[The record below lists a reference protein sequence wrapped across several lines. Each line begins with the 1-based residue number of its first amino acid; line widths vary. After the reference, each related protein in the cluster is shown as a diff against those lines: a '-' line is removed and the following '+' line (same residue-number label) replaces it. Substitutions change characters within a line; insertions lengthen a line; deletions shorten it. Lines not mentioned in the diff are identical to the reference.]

1 MDSLFLF
8 NSPIMFEANIEKSVY
23 INALDNYKIYDSN
36 NKVLGTDGVKQF
48 QLFGSWI
55 YYIPK
60 YEDCLYRI
68 SLDGKVKECID
79 ISHKNYY
86 SGIKVL
92 SFSVDDSGIYYLAS
106 SNSCRDKYIYK
117 LDFNSEIK
125 SKTYINNSKFDRRNI
140 SRRDS
145 PIVDRFILAID
156 GKVFLLTDKTD
167 RYGNTVNGFKPESI
181 YYIDSNGE
189 FIFVQ
194 DNVTTLYPRS
204 FEGYIFYTIKAGKDR
219 AKLYKL
225 KVEGEVNKGK

>member
-23 INALDNYKIYDSN
+23 INALDNYRIYDSN

-55 YYIPK
+55 YYIPE

-68 SLDGKVKECID
+68 SLDGKVKECIN

-92 SFSVDDSGIYYLAS
+92 SFSVDDSGIYCLAS
-106 SNSCRDKYIYK
+106 SNSFKDKCIYK
-117 LDFNSEIK
+117 LDFNSKIK
-125 SKTYINNSKFDRRNI
+125 RKTYINNSKFDMRNI

-145 PIVDRFILAID
+145 PIVELIAVDS
-156 GKVFLLTDKTD
+156 T
-167 RYGNTVNGFKPESI
+167 TVTVGENRLKWAKCESVHRPNG
-181 YYIDSNGE
+181 YYSRKNSKHI
-189 FIFVQ
+189 
-194 DNVTTLYPRS
+194 
-204 FEGYIFYTIKAGKDR
+204 
-219 AKLYKL
+219 
-225 KVEGEVNKGK
+225 